1 MILRFQHNSRGRR
14 WLSSLLLA
22 AFLCHQCVALAHDHQ
37 HENALTEDGAI
48 AETEHS
54 CAACATTDHS
64 PATDSAGVD
73 LFPQKSSAEVE
84 NAALRVV
91 LFDLEELYLARAPP
105 ISQQALDPV
114 S

>member
-1 MILRFQHNSRGRR
+1 MISRFQHNLSGRR
-14 WLSSLLLA
+14 WLNGLLLL

-37 HENALTEDGAI
+37 HENGLTDDGAI

-54 CAACATTDHS
+54 CAACATADHS
-64 PATDSAGVD
+64 PATDSAGIA
-73 LFPQKSSAEVE
+73 LFFQKSSAEVA

-91 LFDLEELYLARAPP
+91 LIDLDELYFARAPP

>member
-1 MILRFQHNSRGRR
+1 MISRFQHNLSGRR
-14 WLSSLLLA
+14 WLNGLLLI

-37 HENALTEDGAI
+37 YENALTDDGAI
-48 AETEHS
+48 GETEHS

-64 PATDSAGVD
+64 PATDSAGID
-73 LFPQKSSAEVE
+73 SFLQKSSSEVA

-91 LFDLEELYLARAPP
+91 LIDLDEFYLARAPP